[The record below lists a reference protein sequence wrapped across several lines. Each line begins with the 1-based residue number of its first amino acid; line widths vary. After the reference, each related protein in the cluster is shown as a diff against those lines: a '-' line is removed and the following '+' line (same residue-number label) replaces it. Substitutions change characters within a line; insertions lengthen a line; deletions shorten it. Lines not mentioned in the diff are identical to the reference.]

1 MNNSCIKTQIKE
13 LNIIDNDFIDD
24 FFDTIE
30 KTDKPII
37 DLDKAYKWLG
47 YQEKRNAKNVLIK
60 ETNGF
65 EKDIDYIINF
75 VKPIETE
82 NKKGGKKYEKI
93 MITADCFKM
102 LAMLSKT
109 EMGKKTRKYYVEL
122 EKLYFKNM
130 TDKMQYINNP
140 LPKIHSALVDITPY
154 ENNEVVYL
162 IKVKDDI
169 YKYGVTYDIKSRL
182 KKHKMNFKYDAVIKI
197 WLCKNRTV
205 SNNVES
211 KVKEFTKI
219 NKLTI
224 SYSNHTEVFQYK
236 DIDEIIKLIDD
247 YVCDEIETYEK
258 KHNINDREKLMN
270 SIINGK
276 TEIKKE
282 IGEENYSKVDGVIE
296 SLTDKL
302 LVSDNK
308 ASEMDIRIKQ
318 LEELNKSLLKNMDDL
333 KNAMEYMKRQVSRKV
348 EQDDFEEVQKRVN
361 SGETK
366 VCKSCYTELEL
377 DEFSIDPETCDY
389 YLSCNPCKSEKSF
402 KHSITNAEIIEKNKE
417 LISQNKCICTKCKK
431 EKSTDEYDI
440 NKYTQQLNKQC
451 KKCRV
456 KDAAYMANKQS
467 VETELLTI
475 IINQSEQTVSEQT
488 EPEQI
493 DSEQPEPE
501 TVETTE
507 SDDIIC
513 KNCYVLLPCSRYSIN
528 AKTGELY
535 LSCDKC
541 RNVKAEQRIKKKEKA
556 TSSGKCMCNKCKRI
570 FTVEQMGVNPK
581 NNTTYKQC
589 QPCRTKDS
597 QSHKEKRAN

>member
-1 MNNSCIKTQIKE
+1 MQ
-13 LNIIDNDFIDD
+13 
-24 FFDTIE
+24 
-30 KTDKPII
+30 
-37 DLDKAYKWLG
+37 
-47 YQEKRNAKNVLIK
+47 KNVLIK
-60 ETNGF
+60 EINGF
-65 EKDIDYIINF
+65 EKDIDYIITN
-75 VKPIETE
+75 E
-82 NKKGGKKYEKI
+82 NPHISEKNIKNSGRKYERI

-224 SYSNHTEVFQYK
+224 SYGNHTEVFQYK
-236 DIDEIIKLIDD
+236 NIDEIIKLIDD
-247 YVCDEIETYEK
+247 YVNDEIETYEK

-276 TEIKKE
+276 SEIKKE
-282 IGEENYSKVDGVIE
+282 IGDENYCKVDSAIE

-308 ASEMDIRIKQ
+308 AIEMEIRIKQ
-318 LEELNKSLLKNMDDL
+318 LEELNKSILKNMDDL

-348 EQDDFEEVQKRVN
+348 EQDEFSEVQTRVN
-361 SGETK
+361 NGESK

-377 DEFSIDPETCDY
+377 NEFSINPETGEY
-389 YLSCNPCKSEKSF
+389 YLSCDPCKLEKSQN
-402 KHSITNAEIIEKNKE
+402 HSITNAEIIEKNKK
-417 LISQNKCICTKCKK
+417 LILEDKCICTKCKK

-440 NKYTQQLNKQC
+440 NKFTKELNKQC
-451 KKCRV
+451 KTCRI
-456 KDAAYMANKQS
+456 KDANYMANKQS
-467 VETELLTI
+467 LETEVLTSIPTTETI
-475 IINQSEQTVSEQT
+475 IVEQS
-488 EPEQI
+488 
-493 DSEQPEPE
+493 PE
-501 TVETTE
+501 TLPIESIEPNETE
-507 SDDIIC
+507 EKLVC
-513 KNCYVLLPCSRYSIN
+513 KNCYVLLPVGRYSIN
-528 AKTGELY
+528 IKTGELY

-541 RNVKAEQRIKKKEKA
+541 RNVKVEQRIKKKEKA
-556 TSSGKCMCNKCKRI
+556 VSSGKCMCNKCKRI
-570 FTVEQMGVNPK
+570 FTAEQLGVNPK
-581 NNTTYKQC
+581 TNQTYKQC
-589 QPCRTKDS
+589 QPCRLKDS
-597 QSHKEKRAN
+597 NSHKEKRAN